1 VSGLRRIGLTGG
13 IGSGKST
20 VASMFAEL
28 GVPVLDLDQV
38 GRDLLA
44 PGSDALQQIVQVFGA
59 TYVLPDGSLDRR
71 ALAKHCFASPQK
83 TAELNAIMHPLIWQ
97 AEQQWLAEQRGK
109 LAIIEASVLLESGGA
124 KRMDAVVVVMAGQSL
139 RLQRVLGRGFQSEEE
154 FYTILKRQCQDDQ
167 RRDQADFLID
177 NNHSLQA
184 LREQVASL
192 YGQLLKD

>member
-1 VSGLRRIGLTGG
+1 MSGLRRIGLTGG